1 MPRDDAA
8 RESTPLLLDADALAG
23 LLADPHRRGVVAALI
38 LGAHTLEDV
47 RVATGL
53 DARAAGRAL
62 TRLVGAGL
70 VERAEDGRLALLAE
84 AFALA
89 ARAAAPIERDDDVGD
104 VDPDAA
110 KVLRAFVRDGR
121 LSGIPT
127 SRTKRLVVLDM
138 LAQEFEPGER
148 YSEAMVNLRLGK
160 WHADTAALRRYLVDE
175 GFLDRDAGQYWRMGG
190 TVEA

>member
-1 MPRDDAA
+1 M
-8 RESTPLLLDADALAG
+8 
-23 LLADPHRRGVVAALI
+23 
-38 LGAHTLEDV
+38 LGAHTFEDV
-47 RVATGL
+47 SVATGL
-53 DARAAGRAL
+53 DGRAGGRAL
-62 TRLVGAGL
+62 TRLVDAGL
-70 VERAEDGRLALLAE
+70 VERANDGTLALLAE

-89 ARAAAPIERDDDVGD
+89 ARASLRPAEPIDRPDESGD

-121 LSGIPT
+121 LSSIPT

-138 LAQEFEPGER
+138 LAQEFEPGAR
-148 YSEAMVNLRLGK
+148 YSEAMVNLVLGK